1 MSDTI
6 NRAKPV
12 LEVRD
17 LRLHYFTSKGPVRAL
32 DGLSFSLRPGET
44 LGLVGESGCGKTT
57 TGLALLGMPSPPG
70 RIVSGSILLDGT
82 EIVGL
87 SDRELRRQVRWSKIS
102 MVFQGAMNCL
112 TPVYTIRGLM
122 AETYRE
128 HVPSIHG
135 QRPSGQSDA
144 PSGPLDEAGLET
156 LMQKYLRLVGLPVS
170 VLGRYPHELS
180 GGMKQRVVI
189 AMALF
194 LEPKVIVM
202 DEPTT
207 ALDVIVQAQILN
219 LIKEL
224 RCDLGLSYVFITH
237 DLATE
242 AEIAD
247 RIMVMYA
254 GKMAELGSNE
264 EIFGSPGGQGDSRSG
279 YQNGPNNPSD
289 LRSKSQNRSRN
300 LSDSRSESQSGPR
313 RGPLHPY
320 TQKLLASTPRL
331 HRRVSELAFIPG
343 SPPDLIAP
351 PEGCRFAPRCAFAKP
366 KCSAA
371 EPPVAELGPDHLVAC
386 WKAME
391 DPEYESS

>member
-1 MSDTI
+1 MSDTTDRSAPI
-6 NRAKPV
+6 
-12 LEVRD
+12 LQVRD
-17 LRLHYFTSKGPVRAL
+17 LKLHYFTSKGAVRAL
-32 DGLSFSLRPGET
+32 DGISFDLDRGET

-57 TGLALLGMPSPPG
+57 TGVALLNMPSPPG
-70 RIVSGSILLDGT
+70 RIVSGSIVIDGT

-87 SDRELRRQVRWSKIS
+87 PDRELRKNVRWSKIA

-112 TPVYTIRGLM
+112 TPVYTIRDLM
-122 AETYRE
+122 VETYRE
-128 HVPSIHG
+128 HCGP
-135 QRPSGQSDA
+135 DA
-144 PSGPLDEAGLET
+144 LDAAGLEA
-156 LMQKYLRLVGLPVS
+156 LMEKYVRLVGMSES

-219 LIKEL
+219 LIKAL
-224 RCDLGLSYVFITH
+224 KRDLGLSYIFITH
-237 DLATE
+237 DLSTE

-254 GKMAELGSNE
+254 GKMAELGSSE
-264 EIFGSPGGQGDSRSG
+264 DIFGAA
-279 YQNGPNNPSD
+279 GPA
-289 LRSKSQNRSRN
+289 
-300 LSDSRSESQSGPR
+300 
-313 RGPLHPY
+313 HPY

-331 HRRVSELAFIPG
+331 KKRVSELAFIPG
-343 SPPDLIAP
+343 SPPDLVAP
-351 PEGCRFAPRCAFAKP
+351 PAGCRFAPRCSLAKG
-366 KCSAA
+366 KCLGA
-371 EPPVAELGPDHLVAC
+371 EPPVHELGKGHLVAC

-391 DPEYESS
+391 DAEYERS